1 MRDPDPDPT
10 EQELAA
16 EVDLPLPAGPG
27 AEDRLIPYFR
37 HEPWIMGILNVTPDS
52 FSDGGRWDTA
62 DAAVARGL
70 LLAEQGAHLVDV
82 GGESTRPGA
91 HRVTAQEEAARVEP
105 VIAALSQAGVQ
116 CSIDTTRATVAQAAL
131 DAGAVLVNDVSGGL
145 ADPEMRH
152 LVADRGCP
160 WILMHWRGHS
170 DVMDQLS
177 TYGDVVAD
185 VRAEL
190 SHQVELAL
198 AAGIDERSLI
208 VDPGLGFAKTA
219 EHNWELLRRLPELVE
234 LGLPVLIGA
243 SRKRFLGSLLAT
255 GESDQL
261 ELGIQRPPFD
271 PGGEPRPAAEREHA
285 TAAIVNGMA
294 LSKVRPFW
302 SGFMIFSDYA
312 RGALRLS
319 ALMELPVLHILTH
332 DSIGV
337 GEDGPTHQPVEQLV
351 SLRAVPGL
359 LVFRPADANEVV
371 ETWRIVTALRREPAA
386 LVLSRQALPTFDR
399 SVYAPASGVARG
411 AYVLA
416 EADGG
421 MPGAILLATGSEVQ
435 LALSAREQLQAGGIP
450 TRVVSMPCW
459 ELFDRQPAQYRDS
472 VIPRSVRARVSIEQA
487 STLGWDRYVGD
498 GGAVIGMHT
507 FGASAPLKNLLTKF
521 GFTPDA
527 VVEVVRNCIAAER
540 ESAASGRL

>member
-271 PGGEPRPAAEREHA
+271 PGGEPRPAAEREYA
-285 TAAIVNGMA
+285 TAAISQLAAAQGVWG
-294 LSKVRPFW
+294 VRVHEPGP
-302 SGFMIFSDYA
+302 SADVLA
-312 RGALRLS
+312 VVGALRWLQDRES
-319 ALMELPVLHILTH
+319 MRTNRDWMPMAAADRPLEGARLAEEQPYGLGYPRYAVGRFTPAGPPRLRPAPDVGPVSGPAPHRPPRGRIRIPRPTN
-332 DSIGV
+332 SRS
-337 GEDGPTHQPVEQLV
+337 EDG
-351 SLRAVPGL
+351 
-359 LVFRPADANEVV
+359 
-371 ETWRIVTALRREPAA
+371 
-386 LVLSRQALPTFDR
+386 
-399 SVYAPASGVARG
+399 
-411 AYVLA
+411 
-416 EADGG
+416 
-421 MPGAILLATGSEVQ
+421 
-435 LALSAREQLQAGGIP
+435 
-450 TRVVSMPCW
+450 
-459 ELFDRQPAQYRDS
+459 
-472 VIPRSVRARVSIEQA
+472 
-487 STLGWDRYVGD
+487 
-498 GGAVIGMHT
+498 
-507 FGASAPLKNLLTKF
+507 
-521 GFTPDA
+521 
-527 VVEVVRNCIAAER
+527 
-540 ESAASGRL
+540 